1 MRIVS
6 VNVSQV
12 REVTLADGSSSG
24 RTGIFKQP
32 ASGSVRLET
41 RGFAGDDQADRRHHG
56 WPTQAAYA
64 FSMQE
69 YAYWNK
75 TLGRTDLTYGLFG
88 ENLTVDGLDDA
99 AICLGDIFTVGTAR
113 VQVTFPRVPCS
124 TLAMAVNDK
133 AFVKAFL
140 ARRRC
145 GPYFSVLS
153 PGSVKV
159 GDSLML
165 EAADPT
171 RISLSEAMYLMHEA
185 ENEIKRWEAAAR
197 IPSLDTRWQAKFLAK
212 AKEATPH

>member
-6 VNVSQV
+6 INVSKV
-12 REVTLADGSSSG
+12 REVTLSDGSSSG

-32 ASGSVRLET
+32 TSGPVRLET
-41 RGFAGDDQADRRHHG
+41 RGFAGDEQADRRHHG

-75 TLGRTDLTYGLFG
+75 TLGRTDLAYGLFG
-88 ENLTVDGLDDA
+88 ENLTVDGLDDE
-99 AICLGDIFTVGTAR
+99 AICIGDIYTIGSAR

-133 AFVKAFL
+133 SFVKAFL

-153 PGSVKV
+153 SGAVAI
-159 GDSLML
+159 GDSLVL
-165 EAADPT
+165 ESADPA
-171 RISLSEAMYLMHEA
+171 RLSLSEAMYLMHEA
-185 ENEIKRWEAAAR
+185 ENATERWEAAAR
-197 IPSLDTRWQAKFLAK
+197 ILALDTRWQTKFLAK